1 MSSANTGKH
10 SAAISADGSLNGVPM
25 PASGLV
31 SVIIP
36 CYNQAH
42 FLHEAIESV
51 LAQTYSNREI
61 IVVNDGSTDSTAEVA
76 GRYSAVRHIYQENAG
91 PSAARNTGL
100 KQTSGEYLVFLDAD
114 DRLLPE
120 ALEMGVDCLRQHPE
134 CAFASGFCRLI
145 VADGSLLGKPEQLCI
160 ARDHY
165 LEFLR
170 RNYIWCPSSVIYRR
184 SVLETVKGFNT
195 SLGRAEDYDLFL
207 RITKDHPIFCHSQFV
222 ADYRLHG
229 SSRSADHSA
238 MLRDTLK
245 ALNAQWDFVK
255 GSDRHIKAFEVGTNY
270 WQGRYQYLQM
280 ADRIL
285 EIVEANLP
293 PDSSIAVVTGGK
305 NELLKLGGRRA
316 WHFPQADADEPGRL
330 FQQAAE
336 GSADV
341 PWIEASMRYEFRLFG
356 GPEYSKQLAT
366 ISVAGAVDA
375 APDIDKRPSPPRQP
389 YVMARPNPVPAPNRF
404 GRTTISWNTG
414 DGSVGR
420 IYLSQGGAYENLSL
434 RDSND
439 AISRLE
445 AIRTQGAQYLLLP
458 ATAFWWLDRYQEF
471 REHLEAHYPVVVR
484 DEDTCVIFNLRWSSA
499 LSDEPAPAD
508 ATETSAVLPGKRSKD
523 VDPVIKVENPSKRY
537 TIGQR
542 NGQQFVVRR
551 SDLKVSQRRPG
562 ISGYMR
568 VRDEE
573 QFLALAIESHLPFLD
588 ELVIVYNACT
598 DRTPEIAAEYAQRYP
613 DKVRVFHYEPEAYP
627 PGTAEF
633 VNLPPDSP
641 HSLVNYYNFTLCQTT
656 CRVAMKV
663 DADHVLI
670 PEKINSVIRIVRNP
684 WLHPQYHF
692 PTFNC
697 FLGFRGLNLWDQNGK
712 FFVNLRQPVTEYHGV
727 FPVSERTWF
736 RHDPRWEVLESEHL
750 RHFNICHYGF
760 YHVRC
765 VKVGREQSLRDDQKL
780 PHIDLYRDEMACR
793 LQPQLVPLEEYCAN
807 HPDARGLPHP
817 SQVGIV
823 APQRAKL
830 HAPISS

>member
-1 MSSANTGKH
+1 MNSADTGKH

-25 PASGLV
+25 PASGQV

-120 ALEMGVDCLRQHPE
+120 ALEIGVDCLRQHPE

-336 GSADV
+336 GSAAL
-341 PWIEASMRYEFRLFG
+341 PWIEAGMRYQFRLFG
-356 GPEYSKQLAT
+356 GP
-366 ISVAGAVDA
+366 
-375 APDIDKRPSPPRQP
+375 
-389 YVMARPNPVPAPNRF
+389 
-404 GRTTISWNTG
+404 
-414 DGSVGR
+414 
-420 IYLSQGGAYENLSL
+420 
-434 RDSND
+434 
-439 AISRLE
+439 
-445 AIRTQGAQYLLLP
+445 
-458 ATAFWWLDRYQEF
+458 
-471 REHLEAHYPVVVR
+471 
-484 DEDTCVIFNLRWSSA
+484 
-499 LSDEPAPAD
+499 
-508 ATETSAVLPGKRSKD
+508 
-523 VDPVIKVENPSKRY
+523 
-537 TIGQR
+537 
-542 NGQQFVVRR
+542 
-551 SDLKVSQRRPG
+551 
-562 ISGYMR
+562 
-568 VRDEE
+568 
-573 QFLALAIESHLPFLD
+573 
-588 ELVIVYNACT
+588 
-598 DRTPEIAAEYAQRYP
+598 
-613 DKVRVFHYEPEAYP
+613 
-627 PGTAEF
+627 
-633 VNLPPDSP
+633 
-641 HSLVNYYNFTLCQTT
+641 
-656 CRVAMKV
+656 
-663 DADHVLI
+663 
-670 PEKINSVIRIVRNP
+670 
-684 WLHPQYHF
+684 
-692 PTFNC
+692 
-697 FLGFRGLNLWDQNGK
+697 
-712 FFVNLRQPVTEYHGV
+712 
-727 FPVSERTWF
+727 
-736 RHDPRWEVLESEHL
+736 
-750 RHFNICHYGF
+750 
-760 YHVRC
+760 
-765 VKVGREQSLRDDQKL
+765 
-780 PHIDLYRDEMACR
+780 
-793 LQPQLVPLEEYCAN
+793 
-807 HPDARGLPHP
+807 
-817 SQVGIV
+817 
-823 APQRAKL
+823 
-830 HAPISS
+830 

>member
-1 MSSANTGKH
+1 MNLADTGKH
-10 SAAISADGSLNGVPM
+10 SAAISAEGSLNGVPM
-25 PASGLV
+25 PASCQV

-42 FLHEAIESV
+42 FLHEAIESI

-76 GRYSAVRHIYQENAG
+76 RHYSAVRHIYQENAG
-91 PSAARNTGL
+91 PSDARNTGFE
-100 KQTSGEYLVFLDAD
+100 QSRGEYLVFLDAD

-120 ALEMGVDCLRQHPE
+120 ALEVGVNCLREHPD
-134 CAFASGFCRLI
+134 CAFASGFCRLV

-293 PDSSIAVVTGGK
+293 SDSSIAVVTGGK

-341 PWIEASMRYEFRLFG
+341 PWIEAGMRYEFRLFG

-366 ISVAGAVDA
+366 ISVTGLADAEPGVSVDTV
-375 APDIDKRPSPPRQP
+375 PPGKA
-389 YVMARPNPVPAPNRF
+389 YLIASPNPVPAPNRF

-420 IYLSQGGAYENLSL
+420 IYLSQGGAYENLSP

-458 ATAFWWLDRYQEF
+458 ATAFWWLDRSQEF
-471 REHLEAHYPVVVR
+471 RDQLESHYPVVVR
-484 DEDTCVIFNLRWSSA
+484 DKEKCVIFNFRWSSA
-499 LSDEPAPAD
+499 LFDAIAIEDE
-508 ATETSAVLPGKRSKD
+508 TETA
-523 VDPVIKVENPSKRY
+523 
-537 TIGQR
+537 
-542 NGQQFVVRR
+542 
-551 SDLKVSQRRPG
+551 
-562 ISGYMR
+562 
-568 VRDEE
+568 
-573 QFLALAIESHLPFLD
+573 
-588 ELVIVYNACT
+588 
-598 DRTPEIAAEYAQRYP
+598 
-613 DKVRVFHYEPEAYP
+613 
-627 PGTAEF
+627 
-633 VNLPPDSP
+633 
-641 HSLVNYYNFTLCQTT
+641 
-656 CRVAMKV
+656 
-663 DADHVLI
+663 
-670 PEKINSVIRIVRNP
+670 SV
-684 WLHPQYHF
+684 
-692 PTFNC
+692 
-697 FLGFRGLNLWDQNGK
+697 
-712 FFVNLRQPVTEYHGV
+712 
-727 FPVSERTWF
+727 
-736 RHDPRWEVLESEHL
+736 
-750 RHFNICHYGF
+750 
-760 YHVRC
+760 
-765 VKVGREQSLRDDQKL
+765 
-780 PHIDLYRDEMACR
+780 
-793 LQPQLVPLEEYCAN
+793 
-807 HPDARGLPHP
+807 
-817 SQVGIV
+817 
-823 APQRAKL
+823 
-830 HAPISS
+830 